1 MNFWKKLFAGMG
13 FVCGFLVFETMSLAY
28 HNSRRRHKNRK
39 GRCWR
44 NSFWDTL
51 TRYMIFAW
59 IYDGVKKSREQVGR
73 RYYRRTG
80 NEFRL
85 PYDSG
90 TRSYHAEPAK
100 SALKTVDAAQPKKQ
114 RSASSAPKTAVK
126 TAPASTADKPKTP
139 AAAAKPP
146 RETTV
151 KPAAAPVTPSPDA
164 VQDTEN
170 LPAPEPKTPEE
181 VEAEHQQ
188 VLARLRTELREQ
200 VCAIHADVTL
210 PPDETQGSE
219 TAEQQ
224 LHILLYQTD
233 VPEAELNA
241 ALSDLRTQRRRE
253 KAQYQG
259 APFADVFQVE
269 LILSEEDS
277 DRACIVDVG
286 DTGMS
291 YVIPWS
297 SIPQELQQPLRRYVT
312 QADGKLCGYC
322 KEELCNTENG
332 RMIVELYL
340 GKQEHHISRILY

>member
-39 GRCWR
+39 GRCRR

-80 NEFRL
+80 NEFR
-85 PYDSG
+85 PFYDSG
-90 TRSYHAEPAK
+90 TRNYPSESAK
-100 SALKTVDAAQPKKQ
+100 AAPKAADAAQPKKQ
-114 RSASSAPKTAVK
+114 RSPLSAPKTTAK
-126 TAPASTADKPKTP
+126 TASAPTADRLKVP
-139 AAAAKPP
+139 AAEAKPP

-151 KPAAAPVTPSPDA
+151 KPASAAEKPLL
-164 VQDTEN
+164 DTEN
-170 LPAPEPKTPEE
+170 LPVPEPKTPQE
-181 VEAEHQQ
+181 VEAERQQ
-188 VLARLRTELREQ
+188 MLARLRTELREQ

-210 PPDETQGSE
+210 PPDREQGSDA
-219 TAEQQ
+219 TEQQ

-241 ALSDLRTQRRRE
+241 ALSDLRAQRRRE

-259 APFADVFQVE
+259 ALFADVFQVE

-297 SIPQELQQPLRRYVT
+297 SIPQELQQPLRRYVA

-322 KEELCNTENG
+322 KENLCNTENG

-340 GKQEHHISRILY
+340 GKQEHQVSRILY

>member
-73 RYYRRTG
+73 RYYRHTG

-90 TRSYHAEPAK
+90 TRSNSSESEKAAPKAAE
-100 SALKTVDAAQPKKQ
+100 AAQPKKQ
-114 RSASSAPKTAVK
+114 RSPSSAPKTVAK

-139 AAAAKPP
+139 AAA
-146 RETTV
+146 
-151 KPAAAPVTPSPDA
+151 PVIPSPDA